1 MVLTGSD
8 SSYDD
13 QNDDEG
19 LDKALAYLFSQAH
32 IARRN
37 RLRPSDRLE
46 YDSRRSIISSV
57 PSLESDKYS
66 IFSGPK
72 GYDSR
77 QTYLWM
83 HFPELSN
90 YHSGVADL
98 VSPTSSSSCSD
109 PSSVCPCT
117 SCERSSS
124 QKLKEGI
131 DGWRKA
137 CLPYEMNRSMS
148 DTNISLAPHSCS
160 NASKILKDNDN
171 DGWEHKTIKNDL
183 ENDIDREDKD
193 GVAVANGVENLCD
206 SERMAHMRSLVP
218 RMVRRRI
225 NHHFDECWYV
235 RFSPSGEYMASIG
248 LDQVIH
254 IWKNIMNV
262 QGKIL
267 REYRAEER
275 FAACQAK
282 LIPGTDDFAVVTN
295 ARTLEIISFDMG
307 EFSKRSLEISYTFAT
322 LLGAAISKDGAYA
335 LLTNETLN
343 GTPCVALYNLKTM
356 TLVRTFEA
364 ESFAHEDFTIFPT
377 FAGPNEELV
386 CTGSENGKLHY
397 WDLRSGELVTVLE
410 EHTMHVGC
418 TDAHPRQPGMMA
430 SCSDDGGIIIWM
442 TEKLQREVQDDD
454 EKWLDERRPAVMPS
468 VLRLLAAVLKN
479 DYTCVL
485 LGPVQDKDFGICISL
500 GTDRR
505 AGLGVDTDR
514 QVGDEDIGFGGDQ
527 ARGGDLNFGV
537 GIGVEIEFQVKESP
551 GDDLGVDVHGCV
563 DHHID
568 VASVSLLNKNRKGW
582 CMVFVVG
589 RLRRKGRVG
598 DV

>member
-254 IWKNIMNV
+254 IWKNIMSLEPSVAKTFTFDRSIVYAEWSPNSRYMVANLGLDYHRPQFKCELYLLDIETGETVFKRSYQAEALNIPVTAVSWFSDSERFMTALQNGLYCVWNV

-468 VLRLLAAVLKN
+468 YS
-479 DYTCVL
+479 YT
-485 LGPVQDKDFGICISL
+485 
-500 GTDRR
+500 
-505 AGLGVDTDR
+505 
-514 QVGDEDIGFGGDQ
+514 
-527 ARGGDLNFGV
+527 
-537 GIGVEIEFQVKESP
+537 
-551 GDDLGVDVHGCV
+551 
-563 DHHID
+563 
-568 VASVSLLNKNRKGW
+568 
-582 CMVFVVG
+582 
-589 RLRRKGRVG
+589 
-598 DV
+598 